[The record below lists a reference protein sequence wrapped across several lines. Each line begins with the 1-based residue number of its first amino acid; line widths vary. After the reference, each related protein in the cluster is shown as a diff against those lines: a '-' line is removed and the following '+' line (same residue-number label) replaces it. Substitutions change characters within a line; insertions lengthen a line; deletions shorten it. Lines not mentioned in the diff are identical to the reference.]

1 MVHVAN
7 ANVGL
12 VVQWYSTDGVGCH
25 CHGHGGG
32 GGGGE
37 GATTTTHAPQ
47 STTVLAKVHCGEMA
61 GIYFGD
67 KRLGGNGG
75 KQQASMQ

>member
-1 MVHVAN
+1 MV
-7 ANVGL
+7 
-12 VVQWYSTDGVGCH
+12 YSTDGVGCH

-37 GATTTTHAPQ
+37 GA
-47 STTVLAKVHCGEMA
+47 TTVLAKVHCGEMA

>member
-1 MVHVAN
+1 MV
-7 ANVGL
+7 
-12 VVQWYSTDGVGCH
+12 YSTDGVGCH
-25 CHGHGGG
+25 CHCHCHGGGG

-37 GATTTTHAPQ
+37 GA
-47 STTVLAKVHCGEMA
+47 TTVLAKVHCGEMA
-61 GIYFGD
+61 GIVYFGD